1 MTDDDATKD
10 AKTRRIEKL
19 RDYAIK
25 AAERTMLFHAVEERL
40 KETDYQGQQWDLC
53 RKKWLRISSRSME
66 MATDF
71 AYGWFLEVGGEPID
85 LDEENDG

>member
-1 MTDDDATKD
+1 MTDEEAV

-40 KETDYQGQQWDLC
+40 KETDYHGKQWDLS
-53 RKKWLRISSRSME
+53 KKRWLRISSRSME
-66 MATDF
+66 IATDL
-71 AYGWFLEVGGEPID
+71 AYRWFLEIGGEPVDI
-85 LDEENDG
+85 DEERDD